1 MHGSLTLC
9 LQDPD
14 PVHGNLWCLKVPV
27 PRVLLNRGQREVPT
41 DLAGLVTAH
50 KANPVNGRVLCQTP
64 ACPAFGQVKSVQYT
78 LLPLSPYTQCI
89 TLFSCTHFPQHL
101 LTPSPQPVPST
112 LVPGP
117 GRTLLVELVRVGAG
131 ANKVTTAVAAPQPND
146 PNWPNKQL
154 VMVVAHEGSGAINT
168 PSHWFSFFLV
178 NGQWW
183 KVDTAG
189 RGSITRQ
196 DPFVSQMGARD
207 RIGFTITFIVFK

>member
-78 LLPLSPYTQCI
+78 LLPLSPYNVQLHALAT
-89 TLFSCTHFPQHL
+89 
-101 LTPSPQPVPST
+101 TPADSLPQPVPST

-207 RIGFTITFIVFK
+207 RIGFTITFLVFK